1 MAPDPTSA
9 ATIFDIARRTSQLPA
24 GELGALARC
33 VNGQRGVDAD
43 GIPLNCTLMFVLL
56 SGQSFC
62 LGAAP
67 APRKHYSNPAIT
79 MSSSGKPSR
88 RSSAAP
94 LPPIL
99 MSANKPARRSRAA
112 QLPASSGAKN
122 RTPNWRSNEDPTMS
136 AGAIYLEDM
145 PAQRGDGRQIAKSMT
160 NYFPACLVLNAD
172 YTPLSYLPLSLWSW
186 QDTLRAV
193 FRGTASVLSTYTDHV
208 VRSPSVEIEL
218 PSVIVLKTYVQQNR
232 KGQQA
237 PAFTRRNLFVR
248 DGFSCQYCRQ
258 KFQTHELTYDHVVPR
273 AKQGGTSWTNVVTAC
288 KHCNARKGHR
298 LLKNIPDMD
307 LAVEPKVPTWAEL
320 QRRARQFPP
329 RHVHEDWSDYV

>member
-1 MAPDPTSA
+1 
-9 ATIFDIARRTSQLPA
+9 
-24 GELGALARC
+24 
-33 VNGQRGVDAD
+33 
-43 GIPLNCTLMFVLL
+43 
-56 SGQSFC
+56 
-62 LGAAP
+62 
-67 APRKHYSNPAIT
+67 
-79 MSSSGKPSR
+79 
-88 RSSAAP
+88 
-94 LPPIL
+94 
-99 MSANKPARRSRAA
+99 
-112 QLPASSGAKN
+112 
-122 RTPNWRSNEDPTMS
+122 MS

-160 NYFPACLVLNAD
+160 DYFPACLVLNAD

-208 VRSPSVEIEL
+208 VRSPSVEIVL

-248 DGFSCQYCRQ
+248 DGFSCQYCQQ

>member
-1 MAPDPTSA
+1 MVV
-9 ATIFDIARRTSQLPA
+9 A
-24 GELGALARC
+24 GHA
-33 VNGQRGVDAD
+33 
-43 GIPLNCTLMFVLL
+43 
-56 SGQSFC
+56 
-62 LGAAP
+62 
-67 APRKHYSNPAIT
+67 
-79 MSSSGKPSR
+79 
-88 RSSAAP
+88 
-94 LPPIL
+94 
-99 MSANKPARRSRAA
+99 
-112 QLPASSGAKN
+112 
-122 RTPNWRSNEDPTMS
+122 
-136 AGAIYLEDM
+136 
-145 PAQRGDGRQIAKSMT
+145 
-160 NYFPACLVLNAD
+160 
-172 YTPLSYLPLSLWSW
+172 
-186 QDTLRAV
+186 RAV

-307 LAVEPKVPTWAEL
+307 LAVRAEGADVGRAPAPRAPVPA
-320 QRRARQFPP
+320 AP
-329 RHVHEDWSDYV
+329 RPRGLVGLRLRGGEMGRGSAVALSVDLRVPF

>member
-79 MSSSGKPSR
+79 MGSSGKPSR

-94 LPPIL
+94 LRPII
-99 MSANKPARRSRAA
+99 MSANKPSRRRAA

>member
-1 MAPDPTSA
+1 V
-9 ATIFDIARRTSQLPA
+9 RERQ
-24 GELGALARC
+24 
-33 VNGQRGVDAD
+33 GVDAD

-79 MSSSGKPSR
+79 MSSSPQPSR

-94 LPPIL
+94 PPPSL

>member
-79 MSSSGKPSR
+79 MGASPQPSR

-94 LPPIL
+94 LRPII
-99 MSANKPARRSRAA
+99 MSANKPSRRAA